1 MFYFKNYLKQV
12 LIINKKKKRE
22 KKVLI
27 QIFQRALLFELEERE
42 REREKI
48 TYSFFIVTNY
58 VFIYLTWR
66 KRSID
71 PNVQLEKWRKN
82 CIVTKIQLKS
92 MSFYVI
98 EKTENI

>member
-27 QIFQRALLFELEERE
+27 QIFQRALLFELEE